1 MMKKIFEQDDMVRF
15 ALFCMMAVSQLGN
28 IPYVVIIF
36 YVVVG
41 AVMRLLGCQRFV
53 RSNTW
58 FRRVSCVTALTITFI
73 NLLLVV
79 ILWLV
84 NYCRIQGHIGVKP

>member
-41 AVMRLLGCQRFV
+41 AVMRSLGYQRFV
-53 RSNTW
+53 RSNAW
-58 FRRVSCVTALTITFI
+58 FRRLSCVTVLTITFI
-73 NLLLVV
+73 HVLSGV
-79 ILWLV
+79 ILWL
-84 NYCRIQGHIGVKP
+84 P